1 MKIIIVGATG
11 LVGKVLTQSLINR
24 GEEVVVFSRNPEK
37 SKKTIPE
44 AHTHIE
50 YKFNSSTNPEAIK
63 ELSTADAVINLAG
76 ENVLAKRWSAKHKQN
91 IYNSR
96 VKGTRKLTEAILKSN
111 AKLKCYLSASAVG
124 IYGSSENEVF
134 ENSPTAND
142 FLANVVKDWEA
153 ASVGLAKSN
162 IRRVNFRIGIIL
174 STQDGALKKLLTPFK
189 FFIGGALGNGKQWF
203 PWIHIEDVVGLFE
216 FALYNNQVSGAIN
229 AASPNPLRMKEFC
242 KILGRVMNRPSI
254 FNVPSFV
261 LKILFGEGGKV
272 LTTGAKV
279 IPQKALEYNY
289 KFKFDNAGAALKDLL
304 NNNK

>member
-37 SKKTIPE
+37 SKKIIPE

-50 YKFNSSTNPEAIK
+50 YKFSSSTNPAVIK

-124 IYGSSENEVF
+124 IYGSSENDVYES
-134 ENSPTAND
+134 SPTAND
-142 FLANVVKDWEA
+142 FLSNVVKDWES
-153 ASVGLAKSN
+153 ASVGLAKSD
-162 IRRVNFRIGIIL
+162 IRRVNLRIGIIL

-216 FALYNNQVSGAIN
+216 FALYNNEVIGAIN
-229 AASPNPLRMKEFC
+229 TASPNPLRMKEFC

-289 KFKFDNAGAALKDLL
+289 KFKFDNAEAALKDLL
-304 NNNK
+304 KNHK